1 MRFTTKRQVDS
12 WIRKQYRLYFNTQWS
27 VHVDPSFRILKYQKI
42 EFRRGALTVFFDG
55 EHWGAYNRHF
65 EQHEEGSTLVGG
77 FATPQ
82 VAITAL
88 YDLFDERIR
97 KLKAFQRECIT

>member
-27 VHVDPSFRILKYQKI
+27 VHVTPGIGQFKYQEI
-42 EFRRGALTVFFDG
+42 SFRRGSLTVFFDG

-65 EQHEEGSTLVGG
+65 EEQENGSTLVGG
-77 FATPQ
+77 YATPQ
-82 VAITAL
+82 LAILAL
-88 YDLFDERIR
+88 YDLFNERILQIQ
-97 KLKAFQRECIT
+97 KYQRACVL